1 MKPVEVR
8 GIIPPV
14 ITPMGPD
21 EGVNLEE
28 LRRQVERLLESG
40 VHGIFCFGTNGEGY
54 ALDGGEKRQI
64 LKAAV
69 SQVRGRV
76 PVYAGTGC
84 VTTRETIAQSRMACE
99 EGADVLSIVTPSFGA
114 ASQQE
119 LYDHY
124 AAVARA
130 VDLPILLY
138 NIPARTG
145 NTLLPET
152 VARLAQLPNI
162 VGIKDSSGDW
172 NSMLAYLEIGKSRDF
187 AVLSGNDGLILDCL
201 RSGGKGAVAGCANVY
216 PRTLVSLYH
225 RFLAG
230 DGEGAQREQESLASF
245 RQCFQYGGSGTVI
258 KAAVVML
265 GYDVGRC
272 RAPFHLLPQEGAAA
286 LKRVLEENREKGM
299 G

>member
-1 MKPVEVR
+1 M
-8 GIIPPV
+8 
-14 ITPMGPD
+14 
-21 EGVNLEE
+21 
-28 LRRQVERLLESG
+28 
-40 VHGIFCFGTNGEGY
+40 
-54 ALDGGEKRQI
+54 
-64 LKAAV
+64 
-69 SQVRGRV
+69 
-76 PVYAGTGC
+76 
-84 VTTRETIAQSRMACE
+84 
-99 EGADVLSIVTPSFGA
+99 
-114 ASQQE
+114 
-119 LYDHY
+119 
-124 AAVARA
+124 
-130 VDLPILLY
+130 
-138 NIPARTG
+138 
-145 NTLLPET
+145 PET

-172 NSMLAYLEIGKSRDF
+172 NSMLAYLEIGKSGDF

-230 DGEGAQREQESLASF
+230 DGEGAQRDQESLDSF

-258 KAAVVML
+258 KAAVAML